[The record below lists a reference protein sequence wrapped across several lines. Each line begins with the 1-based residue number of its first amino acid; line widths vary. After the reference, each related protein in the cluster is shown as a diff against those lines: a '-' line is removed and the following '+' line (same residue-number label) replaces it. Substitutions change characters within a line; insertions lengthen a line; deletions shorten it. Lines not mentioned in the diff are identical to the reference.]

1 MLIYESFN
9 TPIRLGEGVG
19 GRGESQNMNKTDK
32 LIYSYNTV
40 IARKL
45 RHEQT
50 NAEKLLWER
59 LRRKDLN
66 GFKFKRQHGFG
77 NYIVDFYCS
86 KAKLIIELDGKIHDK
101 KENKE
106 KDKIREEDLIE
117 HGFMVM
123 RFKNE
128 EVENEIDKV
137 LDKIKETVL
146 TRLKI
151 K

>member
-1 MLIYESFN
+1 
-9 TPIRLGEGVG
+9 
-19 GRGESQNMNKTDK
+19 MNKTVK

-45 RHEQT
+45 RQDQT

-101 KENKE
+101 KEQKE
-106 KDKIREEDLIE
+106 KDKIREEDLIV
-117 HGFMVM
+117 HGFKVI
-123 RFKNE
+123 RFKNS
-128 EVENEIDKV
+128 EVENDIEKV
-137 LDKIKETVL
+137 LKKIKKAVIG
-146 TRLKI
+146 RLKI
-151 K
+151 E